1 MYGLIDGNNFFVS
14 CERVFDPKLEGKPV
28 AVLSN
33 NDGCCVS
40 RSNEF
45 KALNIPMGTPYFQL
59 KPMIAE
65 YGLILKSSNY
75 ELYGDLSRRVIA
87 VLGTF
92 SPDVE
97 QYSIDEAF
105 IRVTKTDPGELF
117 EFGRRIR
124 STILKWVGIPCGV
137 GFAPSKTLA
146 KIANHIGKKEP
157 SGVFV
162 MPSDPSPIL
171 AELPVSEVW
180 GVGRKLAP
188 KLQRIGI
195 RTAGQLAAADESFL
209 RSKFA
214 VTLARTARE
223 LRGEPLIGPEDPE
236 RLSASITCSRSF
248 GRPVVDFEELT
259 QSVSSYTAQAA
270 EKLRREDQTAAGVN
284 VYFVY
289 YPEYDPNPLP
299 GGWSS
304 TTVAFSSPTAST
316 GSMISQIL
324 PKLRKIFIP
333 GRRYKKSGVM
343 FFGLEPASNLQ
354 PDLFADPEQ
363 AEKERRLSAAL
374 DMINS
379 RFGRGTVFHLAEGL
393 EKPWAMRRE
402 LLTPCCTTRWD
413 ELPVVK

>member
-45 KALNIPMGTPYFQL
+45 KALKIPMGTPYFQL

-75 ELYGDLSRRVIA
+75 ELYGDLSRRVIS
-87 VLGTF
+87 VLQTF

-105 IRVTKTDPGELF
+105 IGVTETDPDELF
-117 EFGRRIR
+117 RFGLKIR

-180 GVGRKLAP
+180 GVGRHLAP
-188 KLQRIGI
+188 KLKRIGI
-195 RTAGQLAAADESFL
+195 STAGQLAAADESFL
-209 RSKFA
+209 RKKFA

-223 LRGEPLIGPEDPE
+223 LRGEPVIGPEDPDK
-236 RLSASITCSRSF
+236 LSGSITCSRSF
-248 GRPVVDFEELT
+248 GRPVVDFDELA
-259 QSVSSYTAQAA
+259 QSVSAYTAQAA

-284 VYFVY
+284 VFFIY
-289 YPEYDPNPLP
+289 YPEYDPKPLP
-299 GGWSS
+299 GGW
-304 TTVAFSSPTAST
+304 TTTTIAFSAPTAST
-316 GSMISQIL
+316 GAMISQIL
-324 PKLRKIFIP
+324 PRLRKMFIP

-354 PDLFADPEQ
+354 PDLFADPGE
-363 AEKERRLSAAL
+363 AEKERRLSETL
-374 DMINS
+374 DRINS
-379 RFGRGTVFHLAEGL
+379 RFGRGTLFHLAEGL
-393 EKPWAMRRE
+393 KKPWAMRRD

-413 ELPVVK
+413 QIPVVK